1 MYLYRTFHFCL
12 PVPWGDTGGMCWC
25 HFFFFIDCIV
35 PNACNPNMGY
45 VKLSWI
51 EPTKVGQQVD
61 NAPFAINQPSMDE
74 LDANGLDTGN
84 RSTCITKLS
93 ELIEFIEKLVRKG
106 CININ
111 AVSISEKEYS
121 RWYRSMFL

>member
-1 MYLYRTFHFCL
+1 
-12 PVPWGDTGGMCWC
+12 
-25 HFFFFIDCIV
+25 
-35 PNACNPNMGY
+35 
-45 VKLSWI
+45 
-51 EPTKVGQQVD
+51 
-61 NAPFAINQPSMDE
+61 MDE